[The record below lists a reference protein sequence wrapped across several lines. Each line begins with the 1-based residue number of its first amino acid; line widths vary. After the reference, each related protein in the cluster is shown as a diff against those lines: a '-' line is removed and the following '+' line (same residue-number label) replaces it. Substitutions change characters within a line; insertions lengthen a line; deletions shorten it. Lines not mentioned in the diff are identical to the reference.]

1 MLLDPVILFFL
12 LGAAA
17 RVAGSDL
24 RLPEALYEA
33 LSIYLLIAIGLK
45 GGAQLAVQP
54 LDALWPIALAAMAL
68 SALTPLLLYPM
79 LRGPVGLDG
88 VNAAAI
94 AAHYGSVSVVTFA
107 VAQSAMS
114 RAGLEP
120 EAWLAML
127 VALMEAPGIIV
138 GVMLARR
145 VLRRDA
151 LAASHAQHDARLAPG
166 AASVGPRTGTVVP
179 LAPSATQGWAAL
191 LHEVVFGKALV
202 LLLGGLAIGWV
213 AGPQALAPTDP
224 FFLGLFKGVLALFLL
239 ELGLVVGGRLGDLRR
254 AGWRLLAFGL
264 IAPLILGV
272 AGAMLGAGL
281 GLSATAVAT
290 FAALAA
296 SASYIA
302 APTALRLAVPQANPS
317 LSIGLALGV
326 TFPFNVI
333 LGIPLYIEIARW
345 LTR

>member
-1 MLLDPVILFFL
+1 MLDPVILFFL
-12 LGAAA
+12 LGAVA

-54 LDALWPIALAAMAL
+54 LEALWPIALAAIAL
-68 SALTPLLLYPM
+68 SALTPVLLYPA
-79 LRGPVGLDG
+79 LRGLVGLDG

-145 VLRRDA
+145 ALRRES
-151 LAASHAQHDARLAPG
+151 LASGLTQQAVLGFQRAMPESQRSAPG
-166 AASVGPRTGTVVP
+166 AQR
-179 LAPSATQGWAAL
+179 WAAL

-202 LLLGGLAIGWV
+202 LLLGGLAIGWIV
-213 AGPQALAPTDP
+213 GPQALAPTDP

-239 ELGLVVGGRLGDLRR
+239 ELGLVVGLKIQLRQEELSQR
-254 AGWRLLAFGL
+254 ASFSSRDIPTLDTPHIHLLTNDFFSCEFVFSFFAFMVFGSECDKHL
-264 IAPLILGV
+264 DCV
-272 AGAMLGAGL
+272 AR
-281 GLSATAVAT
+281 
-290 FAALAA
+290 
-296 SASYIA
+296 I
-302 APTALRLAVPQANPS
+302 
-317 LSIGLALGV
+317 
-326 TFPFNVI
+326 
-333 LGIPLYIEIARW
+333 
-345 LTR
+345 